1 MSRRFFAFAALI
13 TPVLL
18 SMGAGQP
25 PTPPAP
31 PAAEGDS
38 HSPYQRAVESADGQ
52 TLSLEMA
59 VREFDPPEP
68 SKPKVYLAAAVHI
81 GEKSFYEDLQKFL
94 DAQDVV
100 LFEGVKPPGAGSA
113 ENDQGTQTDADKAD
127 STKRRI
133 RFLAMAIERY
143 RKKNGT
149 VPGTLDE
156 LATKSEGR
164 IASLLKGSL
173 NDAWGRPL
181 RYQVTR
187 VAPPTSSAGD
197 APAHD
202 TSPPAQEAQHEDVRY
217 DIASLGADGKEGG
230 EGPAAD
236 IHFADQKPLSKPETG
251 DRSGGIQ
258 KKLADALGMVFQL
271 DAMDNNKP
279 NWRNTDLS
287 LDQIQARLDAAG
299 AGADGEMLFS
309 VLDGSSMMG
318 KLANLALGMMSAT
331 AESRAMLRILM
342 IETLEHADAALSMK
356 MPGNMSSLMG
366 VILEERNKV
375 LFAELKKVIETEPKV
390 RSVAVIYGAGHLPGV
405 QKLLVSELGYH
416 VGGDTW
422 RVAMQVSA
430 KDAGMS
436 ADSLKQMRTMI
447 DQSFEAQLNMGKQK
461 KAKTQSN

>member
-1 MSRRFFAFAALI
+1 MSRRFLAFAALI

-25 PTPPAP
+25 PTPPA

-59 VREFDPPEP
+59 VREFDPPDP

-94 DAQDVV
+94 DGQDVV

-113 ENDQGTQTDADKAD
+113 ENDQGTQTDADKAE
-127 STKRRI
+127 STKRRV

-149 VPGTLDE
+149 VPDTLDE

-173 NDAWGRPL
+173 NDAWGHPL
-181 RYQVTR
+181 RYQVGPSTP
-187 VAPPTSSAGD
+187 APSSD
-197 APAHD
+197 PATAKKD
-202 TSPPAQEAQHEDVRY
+202 TPAEQVIRY
-217 DIASLGADGKEGG
+217 DITSLGADGKEGG

-236 IHFADQKPLSKPETG
+236 IHFSDQKPLSKPETG

-318 KLANLALGMMSAT
+318 KLASLALSMMGST
-331 AESRAMLRILM
+331 AESRAMLRILL

-390 RSVAVIYGAGHLPGV
+390 HSIAVIYGAGHLPGV
-405 QKLLVSELGYH
+405 QKLLVSDLGYH

-436 ADSLKQMRTMI
+436 AESLKQMRTMI
-447 DQSFEAQLNMGKQK
+447 DQSFEAQLNTGKQK